1 MLEALILKRRLIME
15 EIEMKKNP
23 GRKERRRLEHEMK
36 REHSKE
42 LQHMHI
48 VEQRKAKRAAY
59 KEAKAQREAMKNE
72 KH

>member
-1 MLEALILKRRLIME
+1 
-15 EIEMKKNP
+15 MKKNP